1 MGKKPHDYSDKISA
15 AQSSKRNGNEM
26 VRSVVSRAVSLLL
39 HLSLFSLTLSVLLCH
54 TTIGPCSLYSDQ
66 QKSTAAVDR
75 TDTTVVVCVTI
86 YYLCHYSATIY
97 WSIRSQKSVR
107 DFRPLTTV
115 CTNPGTRARS
125 SSTSS
130 VQNQPSKLSIGLQH
144 VKEEADSL
152 TSSRATSPGATPT
165 TVASSGLASESNN
178 NLSNTRSLD
187 PYVKSTVGG
196 LSRSKTISAPEFK
209 TEREKLNKEQS
220 PGFKKTWLNSFSKWR
235 SGKDDKKES
244 SPPPG
249 TQPNALKKQQ
259 AGKAAPTTQTTT
271 IPVPAA
277 AATSKPPVAASP
289 SVASVSSAST
299 LPTSPPRTASPRI
312 NIEAVAIPDKPTANV
327 AASPAVASSIASSA
341 STDVGSPKGFL
352 LNTLRRFS
360 KSQPSAAASCPT
372 SRVLNKNGTRV
383 NCSITGLEGVS
394 SRRVSFDINTYHSD
408 PPQQIPARKPK
419 KGNVEVGADGML
431 RKNGLIIQSPPPP
444 VDQHHFNPF
453 NSGVGQPKRPP
464 QKKPA
469 AATQATSPGTKAATP
484 AAAASAAT
492 ASAPVAQA
500 APQKSVAATNAAT
513 AATATAPA
521 APSTPVKAASAP
533 VTPQKTIPL
542 AVPKPASP
550 VPAAAAT
557 AATPVAPKISPP
569 TDAPTNGAAS
579 AGPGPSAALN
589 GAKASGV
596 NSSASSTSST
606 SSSSSSSSLSV
617 PSGPPVRASSPNGK
631 SPLGKPAQPHLTVDM
646 QKVGRSPVSSPRES
660 PTPSPTTSGLA
671 RSNSGRSKFVIMR
684 NGKEVE
690 FTKASVYNKGD
701 TLARSGSLSKKRSP
715 RNSPVAGSPRSASP
729 LAAKASPTKPPSP
742 TKEPAK
748 EPAKEKSPG
757 PDEDVPSISNLIIDT
772 PLKTSHEMY
781 NEKDES
787 DEDNP
792 LDVDVEKLYTRCC
805 HLREI
810 LPIPATLKQ
819 IKAQKAPLSLRLMN
833 PRPTLIEIQ
842 SFADFV
848 AVAPVST
855 LVLDNVT
862 LTPDMFSLL
871 FASMSASKWLEKLS
885 LRNTSIDEVSWKRL
899 CYLLAMNS
907 KLVRLD
913 LSHQMKRDKD
923 MELKQ
928 RTPPTVDWKILCD
941 ALQYGKGMEEL
952 VLNGCLVPS
961 EEFEHLMLGACRNT
975 KRLGLAFNDLGPEEM
990 LFVGRWM
997 AGECEGL
1004 DIGGNHLT
1012 YVEETEEVPPVDG
1025 LVEHTALDVL
1035 LESLSSDLDL
1045 RFLSL
1050 NSTHL
1055 EASPTT
1061 EKLITAL
1068 SKMQNLRFLDLSS
1081 NSGLFPTLT
1090 THLCKA
1096 LPLFPDLR
1104 RIHLDYCDLSPRDV
1118 VQISDALAQCKSLLH
1133 VSLVG
1138 NTRMDRTC
1146 VAALTVAVRVSKSI
1160 YLLDLEQSL
1169 VPKMEQ
1175 RRIVHYCMRNME
1187 RLVYGKATSE
1197 NEIDHEI
1204 EVGEDNRDIF
1214 DVGKDIASTV
1224 DDIMEFNQETCQ
1236 VSDMLL
1242 ERAYHV
1248 KTRVQKVMDELFAKR
1263 TNGDLTYEDKEL
1275 LVRYCFLDATLNETL
1290 QNFEKQRKQPQPAE
1304 VPAVHPLTHM
1314 MGLADEPQI
1323 KAPDLEVE
1331 KVGETRPTLSRNSSS
1346 ASIQARRQELEEG
1359 ELHKWGTFVMQV
1371 RERESL
1377 LNAGRPSGDDLRKA
1391 ILNAT
1396 GVGTVSELIGDII
1409 SSGVDVEELLNIA
1422 GLDQYRK
1429 TLAEEDGQPID
1440 IKAERDAIDSFLEDL
1455 ARVRSR

>member
-1 MGKKPHDYSDKISA
+1 
-15 AQSSKRNGNEM
+15 
-26 VRSVVSRAVSLLL
+26 
-39 HLSLFSLTLSVLLCH
+39 
-54 TTIGPCSLYSDQ
+54 
-66 QKSTAAVDR
+66 
-75 TDTTVVVCVTI
+75 
-86 YYLCHYSATIY
+86 
-97 WSIRSQKSVR
+97 
-107 DFRPLTTV
+107 
-115 CTNPGTRARS
+115 
-125 SSTSS
+125 
-130 VQNQPSKLSIGLQH
+130 
-144 VKEEADSL
+144 
-152 TSSRATSPGATPT
+152 
-165 TVASSGLASESNN
+165 
-178 NLSNTRSLD
+178 
-187 PYVKSTVGG
+187 
-196 LSRSKTISAPEFK
+196 
-209 TEREKLNKEQS
+209 
-220 PGFKKTWLNSFSKWR
+220 
-235 SGKDDKKES
+235 
-244 SPPPG
+244 
-249 TQPNALKKQQ
+249 
-259 AGKAAPTTQTTT
+259 
-271 IPVPAA
+271 
-277 AATSKPPVAASP
+277 
-289 SVASVSSAST
+289 
-299 LPTSPPRTASPRI
+299 
-312 NIEAVAIPDKPTANV
+312 
-327 AASPAVASSIASSA
+327 
-341 STDVGSPKGFL
+341 
-352 LNTLRRFS
+352 
-360 KSQPSAAASCPT
+360 
-372 SRVLNKNGTRV
+372 
-383 NCSITGLEGVS
+383 
-394 SRRVSFDINTYHSD
+394 
-408 PPQQIPARKPK
+408 
-419 KGNVEVGADGML
+419 
-431 RKNGLIIQSPPPP
+431 
-444 VDQHHFNPF
+444 
-453 NSGVGQPKRPP
+453 
-464 QKKPA
+464 
-469 AATQATSPGTKAATP
+469 
-484 AAAASAAT
+484 
-492 ASAPVAQA
+492 
-500 APQKSVAATNAAT
+500 
-513 AATATAPA
+513 
-521 APSTPVKAASAP
+521 
-533 VTPQKTIPL
+533 
-542 AVPKPASP
+542 
-550 VPAAAAT
+550 
-557 AATPVAPKISPP
+557 
-569 TDAPTNGAAS
+569 
-579 AGPGPSAALN
+579 
-589 GAKASGV
+589 
-596 NSSASSTSST
+596 
-606 SSSSSSSSLSV
+606 
-617 PSGPPVRASSPNGK
+617 
-631 SPLGKPAQPHLTVDM
+631 
-646 QKVGRSPVSSPRES
+646 
-660 PTPSPTTSGLA
+660 
-671 RSNSGRSKFVIMR
+671 MR

-690 FTKASVYNKGD
+690 FTKASVYNKEN
-701 TLARSGSLSKKRSP
+701 TLARSGSLTKKRSP
-715 RNSPVAGSPRSASP
+715 RNSPKSSPIAGSPRSASP
-729 LAAKASPTKPPSP
+729 LAAKVPPTKPASPTKES
-742 TKEPAK
+742 AK
-748 EPAKEKSPG
+748 ESKTSPPPG
-757 PDEDVPSISNLIIDT
+757 DEEVPSISNLIIDT

-871 FASMSASKWLEKLS
+871 FAAMSASQWLEKLS

-899 CYLLAMNS
+899 CYLLAMNA

-923 MELKQ
+923 KELK
-928 RTPPTVDWKILCD
+928 RTPPTVDWDLLCN

-961 EEFEHLMLGACRNT
+961 EVFEHLMLGACKNT
-975 KRLGLAFNDLGPEEM
+975 KRLGLAFNDLGPDEM
-990 LFVGRWM
+990 HFVGQWM

-1012 YVEETEEVPPVDG
+1012 YVEEEGEGEEAVEGAEKVERTPPVAG
-1025 LVEHTALDVL
+1025 STEPTALDVL
-1035 LESLSSDLDL
+1035 LDSLSDKELNL

-1081 NSGLFPTLT
+1081 NSGLFPSLT

-1224 DDIMEFNQETCQ
+1224 DDILEFNQETCQ

-1263 TNGDLTYEDKEL
+1263 NNGELTYEDKEL

-1290 QNFEKQRKQPQPAE
+1290 QNFEKQRKQPQTQGPT
-1304 VPAVHPLTHM
+1304 VHPLTHM
-1314 MGLADEPQI
+1314 MGLAGNEPQI
-1323 KAPDLEVE
+1323 KAPDLQVE
-1331 KVGETRPTLSRNSSS
+1331 GVGESRPSLSRNSSS

-1359 ELHKWGTFVMQV
+1359 EFHKWGTFVMQV
-1371 RERESL
+1371 RENEPL
-1377 LNAGRPSGDDLRKA
+1377 LNSGRPSGDDLRKA

-1409 SSGVDVEELLNIA
+1409 HSGVDVEELLNIA

-1429 TLAEEDGQPID
+1429 NLPDETEDGSAVPMEV
-1440 IKAERDAIDSFLEDL
+1440 KAERDAIDSFLEDL
-1455 ARVRSR
+1455 ARVRSK

>member
-1 MGKKPHDYSDKISA
+1 MTLASSIGSVINGVSNTEVSWLSRGKVPA
-15 AQSSKRNGNEM
+15 LNSKR
-26 VRSVVSRAVSLLL
+26 
-39 HLSLFSLTLSVLLCH
+39 
-54 TTIGPCSLYSDQ
+54 
-66 QKSTAAVDR
+66 
-75 TDTTVVVCVTI
+75 
-86 YYLCHYSATIY
+86 
-97 WSIRSQKSVR
+97 
-107 DFRPLTTV
+107 
-115 CTNPGTRARS
+115 TRARS

-130 VQNQPSKLSIGLQH
+130 VQNQPSKLSLGLQH

-152 TSSRATSPGATPT
+152 SSSRAPSPGVTASPT
-165 TVASSGLASESNN
+165 TFASNSLTQETSAND
-178 NLSNTRSLD
+178 LSNTRSLD
-187 PYVKSTVGG
+187 PYVRSSPSSPN
-196 LSRSKTISAPEFK
+196 LSRSRTISAPEFK
-209 TEREKLNKEQS
+209 TEREKLAKEQS

-235 SGKDDKKES
+235 SGKEDKKDVAK
-244 SPPPG
+244 SPSHSKP
-249 TQPNALKKQQ
+249 QPHIASHQTQQ
-259 AGKAAPTTQTTT
+259 AVPKAAPTTQTTT
-271 IPVPAA
+271 TTCPDIAPAP
-277 AATSKPPVAASP
+277 ATAASP
-289 SVASVSSAST
+289 AAPSPKAVPVAN

-312 NIEAVAIPDKPTANV
+312 NVEAVAIPDKPTANV
-327 AASPAVASSIASSA
+327 AASSPAVASSIASSA

-360 KSQPSAAASCPT
+360 KSQPANAAQCPP
-372 SRVLNKNGTRV
+372 SRVLNKNAHRA
-383 NCSITGLEGVS
+383 NCAISGLEGVS

-419 KGNVEVGADGML
+419 KGNVEVGADGLL
-431 RKNGLIIQSPPPP
+431 RKNGVVIQTPPPQAHE
-444 VDQHHFNPF
+444 QHHFNPF
-453 NSGVGQPKRPP
+453 NSGVGQPRKQVVQKVPP
-464 QKKPA
+464 TQTNSPKATPVAVPKVDPPKTTQTAPA
-469 AATQATSPGTKAATP
+469 KTSPPKSPGA
-484 AAAASAAT
+484 AAAASTAST
-492 ASAPVAQA
+492 ASAA
-500 APQKSVAATNAAT
+500 ASTASTASAAASTASTASAAASASSTASSASASSASSSSAAT
-513 AATATAPA
+513 AAT
-521 APSTPVKAASAP
+521 SAASP
-533 VTPQKTIPL
+533 I
-542 AVPKPASP
+542 
-550 VPAAAAT
+550 
-557 AATPVAPKISPP
+557 APKTSPP
-569 TDAPTNGAAS
+569 TASVSQTHAVGANGC
-579 AGPGPSAALN
+579 
-589 GAKASGV
+589 
-596 NSSASSTSST
+596 ASSGSSTSSNSST
-606 SSSSSSSSLSV
+606 SSSNSLTV
-617 PSGPPVRASSPNGK
+617 PSAPVRASSPNGK
-631 SPLGKPAQPHLTVDM
+631 SPLSKPQLAVDM
-646 QKVGRSPVSSPRES
+646 QKVGGRSPGGSPRES
-660 PTPSPTTSGLA
+660 PVPSPTTSGLA

-690 FTKASVYNKGD
+690 FTKASVYNKEN
-701 TLARSGSLSKKRSP
+701 TLARSGSLQKKRSP
-715 RNSPVAGSPRSASP
+715 RNSPKNTPVTGSPRSASP
-729 LAAKASPTKPPSP
+729 LAAKVPPKPPSP
-742 TKEPAK
+742 TKEAPK
-748 EPAKEKSPG
+748 EAPKTSPPPG
-757 PDEDVPSISNLIIDT
+757 DEEVPSISNLIIDT

-781 NEKDES
+781 DEKDES

-871 FASMSASKWLEKLS
+871 FAAMSASQWLEKLS
-885 LRNTSIDEVSWKRL
+885 LRNTAIDEVSWKRL
-899 CYLLAMNS
+899 CYLLAMTS

-923 MELKQ
+923 KEFK
-928 RTPPTVDWKILCD
+928 RTPPTVDWKLLCD

-961 EEFEHLMLGACRNT
+961 EVFEHLMLGACRNT
-975 KRLGLAFNDLGPEEM
+975 KRLGLAFNDLGPDEM
-990 LFVGRWM
+990 HFVGQWM

-1012 YVEETEEVPPVDG
+1012 YVEEPEGEDAVASVPIAG
-1025 LVEHTALDVL
+1025 AEITALDVL
-1035 LESLSSDLDL
+1035 LDSLSDKLNL

-1081 NSGLFPTLT
+1081 NSGLFPSLT

-1224 DDIMEFNQETCQ
+1224 DDILEFNQETCQ

-1242 ERAYHV
+1242 QRAYHV

-1263 TNGDLTYEDKEL
+1263 NNGELTYEDKEL

-1290 QNFEKQRKQPQPAE
+1290 QNFEKQRKGQAQGPS
-1304 VPAVHPLTHM
+1304 VHPLTHM
-1314 MGLADEPQI
+1314 MGLAGNEPQI
-1323 KAPDLEVE
+1323 KAPDLQVE
-1331 KVGETRPTLSRNSSS
+1331 GVGEARPALSRNSSS
-1346 ASIQARRQELEEG
+1346 ASVQARRQELEEG
-1359 ELHKWGTFVMQV
+1359 EFHKWGTFVMQV
-1371 RERESL
+1371 RENEPL
-1377 LNAGRPSGDDLRKA
+1377 LHAGRPSGDDLRKA

-1409 SSGVDVEELLNIA
+1409 HSGVDVEELLNIS

-1429 TLAEEDGQPID
+1429 ALADDGSEVPMEV
-1440 IKAERDAIDSFLEDL
+1440 KAERDAIDSFLEDL